1 MKTEVV
7 DLSNLKTLAPDIEKL
22 TKLVDHI
29 LFEKE
34 VKALARK
41 KEEDKVKK
49 PSKSIKI
56 IIPSVAFCK
65 NWKWCWIAI

>member
-22 TKLVDHI
+22 TKLVGHI

-34 VKALARK
+34 VKVLARK